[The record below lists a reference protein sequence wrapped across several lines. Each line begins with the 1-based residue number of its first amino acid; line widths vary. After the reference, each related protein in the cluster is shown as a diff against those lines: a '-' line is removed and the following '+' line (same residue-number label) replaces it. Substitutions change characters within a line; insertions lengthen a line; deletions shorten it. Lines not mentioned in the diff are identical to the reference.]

1 MAEKAS
7 WHPSASRAALEMRAA
22 LLRRV
27 REFFARRGVLEV
39 DTPSVSRAG
48 APDLHLNS
56 LATRINGQ
64 LRFLHTSPEYPM
76 KRLLAAGYGDI
87 YQICKVFRD
96 GESGRRHNPEFTL
109 LEWYR
114 EGYDHHRLMDEVGQ
128 LVTLLLAASHTL
140 MPPQYFTY
148 EQAFVLYAGLDPHRA
163 SDADI
168 QARAQRAGLSARET
182 DRDSALDYL
191 AGEVVYP
198 RLGKDRLTFVYDF
211 PASQAALARIVP
223 GEPPLAERFEVF
235 LDGMELANG
244 FHELLDAVEQR
255 RRFEQDNARRQQ
267 RGLPEMPLDEN
278 FLAALKAG
286 MPDCAGVALGFD
298 RLVMLAAGVD
308 NIGQVIVFPHDQA

>member
-1 MAEKAS
+1 
-7 WHPSASRAALEMRAA
+7 MRAA

-27 REFFARRGVLEV
+27 REFFTRRGVLEV
-39 DTPSVSRAG
+39 DTPAVSRAG

-96 GESGRRHNPEFTL
+96 GESGRHHNPEFTL

-114 EGYDHHRLMDEVGQ
+114 EGYDHHRLMDEVAQ
-128 LVTLLLAASHTL
+128 LITLLLASSRTL
-140 MPPQYFTY
+140 LPPQYFTY

-168 QARAQRAGLSARET
+168 QTRARRAGLDSREI
-182 DRDSALDYL
+182 DRDTALDYL

-211 PASQAALARIVP
+211 PASQAALARIAP
-223 GEPPLAERFEVF
+223 GNPPLARRFEAF

-244 FHELLDAVEQR
+244 FHELLDAAEQR
-255 RRFEQDNARRQQ
+255 ARFERDNVERQK

-278 FLAALKAG
+278 LLAALKAG
-286 MPDCAGVALGFD
+286 MPDCAGVAVGFD

-308 NIGQVIVFPHDQA
+308 TIGQVIAFPADLA